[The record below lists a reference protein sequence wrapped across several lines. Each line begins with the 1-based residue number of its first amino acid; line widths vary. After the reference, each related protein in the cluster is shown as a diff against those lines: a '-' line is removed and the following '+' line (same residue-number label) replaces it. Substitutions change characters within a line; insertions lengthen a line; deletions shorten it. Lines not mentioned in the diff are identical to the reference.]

1 MDLGR
6 AKHYT
11 FCSFQKKIVKKN
23 QKNLAISLQTDAKVH
38 EYVRVCQCHRAY
50 VIEQTFAVILNRE
63 ASCRLDSLR
72 LIKEK

>member
-11 FCSFQKKIVKKN
+11 FCSFQKIKIN
-23 QKNLAISLQTDAKVH
+23 RAISLQTDAKVH

-50 VIEQTFAVILNRE
+50 IIEQTFAVILHRE
-63 ASCRLDSLR
+63 APAASCRLYSLQ